1 MLDAAL
7 VLARKE
13 TERPTLICCKTT
25 IGYGSP
31 KKGGTAS
38 SHGSP
43 MGADE
48 NAAVRAALG
57 FEMVFEA
64 VFDERGQAGIGLDH
78 DVAAVTA
85 IAAVRTALRHMSLT
99 AKRHAAG
106 TAVAAFD
113 MDAYFIDEH
122 GCTSISIRAS
132 RGATG
137 CSLEHDNSDCI

>member
-57 FEMVFEA
+57 WKDEPFVMPQDIKDAWDARERGAALEGEWKALFA
-64 VFDERGQAGIGLDH
+64 AYAKAYPILLRIRAPDERH
-78 DVAAVTA
+78 
-85 IAAVRTALRHMSLT
+85 IACRLGKRFLLRH
-99 AKRHAAG
+99 RP
-106 TAVAAFD
+106 F
-113 MDAYFIDEH
+113 
-122 GCTSISIRAS
+122 
-132 RGATG
+132 
-137 CSLEHDNSDCI
+137 